1 MRAAACHDLGHTQ
14 FRAIA
19 MHKTAPRFVTPRN
32 PGQPLDLVLVLAT
45 QIDETALTAEAADIA
60 ASATGSTQDLLRA
73 VACMDLT
80 TLSGDDTPARVQQL
94 CARARQPL
102 PDAVLARHGATGLT
116 VAAIC
121 VYHQMIAPAL
131 DALSNSGI
139 PVATVSAG
147 FPHGLSP
154 FDTRVAEIRAS
165 VAAGATEID
174 IVIARHHALTG
185 DWPALYDEIRAF
197 RTACGDAH
205 LKVILATGE
214 LGTLTTV
221 ARASQVAMM
230 AGADFIK
237 TSTGK
242 EKTNATPPVA
252 LTMLQQIAAYHARTG
267 FRVGFKPAGGISTAD
282 AALGYMALVEP
293 ELGEDWLTPAL
304 FRFGAS
310 SLLGDIEMV
319 LGE

>member
-1 MRAAACHDLGHTQ
+1 
-14 FRAIA
+14 
-19 MHKTAPRFVTPRN
+19 MHSALPRHVTPRN
-32 PGQPLDLVLVLAT
+32 PGQPLDLGLIQAT
-45 QIDETALTAEAADIA
+45 RIDETALTTQAAGIA
-60 ASATGSTQDLLRA
+60 AAPPPDRTWDLLRA

-80 TLSGDDTPARVQQL
+80 TLSGDDTAARVQQL
-94 CARARQPL
+94 CARAQQPL
-102 PDAVLARHGATGLT
+102 PDSVLTRHGACGLT

-121 VYHQMIAPAL
+121 VYHQMIAPARA
-131 DALSNSGI
+131 ALSGSGL

-174 IVIARHHALTG
+174 IVIARHLALTG
-185 DWPALYDEIRAF
+185 DWPALYEEIRAF

-242 EKTNATPPVA
+242 EKVNATPPVA
-252 LTMLQQIAAYHARTG
+252 LTMLRQIATYHARTG
-267 FRVGFKPAGGISTAD
+267 FRVGFKPAGGISTAS
-282 AALGYMALVEP
+282 AALGYMALMRA

-310 SLLGDIEMV
+310 SLLGDIETV
-319 LGE
+319 LGG